1 MTHPTSRASA
11 PRRLALLVA
20 LAALAPMLFALVP
33 AAPAAAV
40 DDGTL
45 GIRPELEADFF
56 HITLDAG
63 SSIDATAIVTNHT
76 NADVTLLTYA
86 VDGMST
92 PQGAFALADQDDTQ
106 VGSGAWVS
114 VDSASI
120 TVPAESDARV
130 PFTLSVPVGTRPGD
144 YPGGLIIQSPTIEG
158 ETTTNEG
165 DAALRLDV
173 IQRQGVRIY
182 LTVAG
187 TAVETLEHGDLSY
200 DRADGALTFTLPI
213 TNTGNSI
220 LNPTAE
226 LDLSSVIGATETVTF
241 TAPESILP
249 GATLDL
255 TAQITPAPFLQ
266 LGTATATLTSAAG
279 TDTASTGVNYAP
291 WWFVAGLLLVLAAV
305 GFAIW
310 RIALFVKKARAALA
324 QISQAATPAT
334 PATPSTPSTPSTT
347 TDAATMPTA
356 TTPPGELPLRRPRT

>member
-1 MTHPTSRASA
+1 MTHPISRAFGT
-11 PRRLALLVA
+11 RRLALLVA
-20 LAALAPMLFALVP
+20 TAALTPLLFALAP

-76 NADVTLLTYA
+76 DAEVTLLTYA

-106 VGSGAWVS
+106 VGSGAWVT
-114 VDSASI
+114 VDAESI
-120 TVPAESDARV
+120 TVPAESEARV

-187 TAVETLEHGDLSY
+187 TPVETLEHGDLRY
-200 DRADGALTFTLPI
+200 EQADGGLTFTLPI

-226 LDLSSVIGATETVTF
+226 LDLSSMIGANETVTF

-279 TDTASTGVNYAP
+279 TDTAGTGVNYAP
-291 WWFVAGLLLVLAAV
+291 WWFIAGLLVLLAALSFGV
-305 GFAIW
+305 W
-310 RIALFVKKARAALA
+310 RIVLFVKKARAALA
-324 QISQAATPAT
+324 QVSRAQVSAAA
-334 PATPSTPSTPSTT
+334 
-347 TDAATMPTA
+347 
-356 TTPPGELPLRRPRT
+356 PRDSV